1 MSGNNTPWG
10 EEYLPTIYHDKI
22 GREYVIHCTVSVM
35 VDVGR
40 RYNLTLQDLASPDS
54 LPMHVLLGVA
64 EIGTRYMTVAKHFQT
79 EEDWL
84 TNLGDVGSIEALEA
98 ARNAIINFTLRGNRK
113 LSSEDKQR
121 IKQQL
126 IESNKLVEDLQAKMM
141 MDKLAEAE
149 ALRAE
154 LSQSLTDGNGSTSS
168 SSPPS
173 QA

>member
-1 MSGNNTPWG
+1 MSENNTPWG

-22 GREYVIHCTVSVM
+22 GREYIIHCTVSVM
-35 VDVGR
+35 VDAGR
-40 RYNLTLQDLASPDS
+40 KYNLTLQDLANPDS
-54 LPMHVLLGVA
+54 LPMHVLLGIA

-84 TNLGDVGSIEALEA
+84 ANLGDVGSIEATEA

-126 IESNKLVEDLQAKMM
+126 IESSKLVEDFQTKMM
-141 MDKLAEAE
+141 LDKLAEAE
-149 ALRAE
+149 TLRAE
-154 LSQSLTDGNGSTSS
+154 LNQKLADGSGNTSS

-173 QA
+173 QV